1 MYKDQSLTE
10 YLNDLSA
17 RISAPGGGSA
27 AAMNA
32 AMAAGLIS
40 MAVNFTLGKPKYAR
54 FEAELKRILSRS
66 EKLKSDFLGLV
77 DLDVITYRSGDSRKA
92 LDVPLMLARLS
103 CEGAKL
109 CLPLAKKCNPN
120 LITDVGIAAVFLE
133 SAYVSACFN
142 VEINLKTLG
151 QKKLAQ
157 AIRKEL
163 VRKAGVIRL
172 ARKKVEAA
180 VNKIIRAK

>member
-1 MYKDQSLTE
+1 LSK

-17 RISAPGGGSA
+17 RIPAPGGGSA

-32 AMAAGLIS
+32 AMGAGLIT

-54 FEAELKRILSRS
+54 FEAELKRILSKS

-77 DLDVITYRSGDSRKA
+77 DLDVIAYRSGDARKA
-92 LDVPLMLARLS
+92 LDVPLMLARL
-103 CEGAKL
+103 CGEGVKL
-109 CLPLAKKCNPN
+109 CLPLARKCNPN

-142 VEINLKTLG
+142 VEINLKILG

-157 AIRKEL
+157 GIRKEL
-163 VRKAGVIRL
+163 ARGAGAVRL

-180 VNKIIRAK
+180 VNKTIRVK

>member
-1 MYKDQSLTE
+1 MD
-10 YLNDLSA
+10 DLSA

-40 MAVNFTLGKPKYAR
+40 MSVNFTLGKLKYAR
-54 FEAELKRILSRS
+54 FEAELKGILSRS

-77 DLDVITYRSGDSRKA
+77 DLDVIAYRSGDSRKA
-92 LDVPLMLARLS
+92 LDVPLMLARLC
-103 CEGAKL
+103 CEGIKL
-109 CLPLAKKCNPN
+109 CLGLVKKCNPN

-142 VEINLKTLG
+142 VQINLKILG

-163 VRKAGVIRL
+163 ARKAGAIRL

-180 VNKIIRAK
+180 VNKTIRAE